1 MPGETAWSHVF
12 LILATC
18 CQARAAIHQYDGQL
32 FYQVGDA
39 FIFRGGR
46 EGLYAST
53 QEVSLTRL
61 LAPVPSARCLWPGT
75 INPGSLR
82 LHVKQA
88 CRCASRQMALHA
100 PFTQSCQELAASAEH
115 AAGLL

>member
-1 MPGETAWSHVF
+1 MPSEKAWSHVL

-18 CQARAAIHQYDGQL
+18 CQAWAAVHQYDGQL

-61 LAPVPSARCLWPGT
+61 LVPCHQQG
-75 INPGSLR
+75 
-82 LHVKQA
+82 
-88 CRCASRQMALHA
+88 ASGQMQPAHSPLD
-100 PFTQSCQELAASAEH
+100 CM
-115 AAGLL
+115 